1 MPIFRVANRVRC
13 ESMSNKHEISP
24 IVKASELN
32 DYAIDNLS
40 RNILIRES
48 FYSNSKGNIV
58 KITPINAFTD
68 NYIWA
73 LHNDQHCVVVDPGD
87 PVVVLAF
94 LKAHNLQLS
103 AILITHHH
111 FDHTGGISEL
121 TKHYPHIT
129 VFGPSNPNIK
139 GITHSLEDTDTLYL
153 DEIKLELSVM
163 TVPGHTLDHI
173 MYFAPGM
180 LFCGDTLF
188 SCGCGRLFEG
198 TPAQMFDSLR
208 KISQLPRE
216 TLIYCT
222 HEYTQANIAFAETV
236 EPHNKALAQYKL
248 WVEQQLSNNKPTIP
262 TLLSEQLQFN
272 PFLRVHDDSV
282 QAFAHSIAGDSR
294 QKTVTDPVQVFAA
307 LRLAK
312 DDF

>member
-1 MPIFRVANRVRC
+1 
-13 ESMSNKHEISP
+13 
-24 IVKASELN
+24 
-32 DYAIDNLS
+32 
-40 RNILIRES
+40 
-48 FYSNSKGNIV
+48 
-58 KITPINAFTD
+58 
-68 NYIWA
+68 
-73 LHNDQHCVVVDPGD
+73 
-87 PVVVLAF
+87 
-94 LKAHNLQLS
+94 
-103 AILITHHH
+103 
-111 FDHTGGISEL
+111 EL
-121 TKHYPHIT
+121 THNYPQVR
-129 VFGPSNPNIK
+129 VFGPNNPKIK
-139 GITHSLEDTDTLYL
+139 GITHPLTNADTFYL
-153 DEIKLELSVM
+153 DDLKIELSVM

-173 MYFAPGM
+173 MYYAPDM

-208 KISQLPRE
+208 KITQLPRE

-248 WVEQQLSNNKPTIP
+248 WVELQRSNNKPTIP

-282 QAFAHSIAGDSR
+282 QAFAQSIAGDLG

-307 LRLAK
+307 LRQAK